1 MRVDLT
7 DMVLWSSASQVA
19 GPDDVVC
26 EGATADSRAVAAG
39 QLFVGIPGENTDGGL
54 HAAEAVAAGAAAVLI
69 SEEAWAEIGD
79 DIRESGAAVLAHHDP
94 VEALGLIGRGALQR
108 LGAKVVGVTG
118 SYGKTSTKDSVV
130 AVLRAAGVRAEGT
143 PGNRN
148 TEVGVPLSILGL
160 PEDTQVAVIEMGMRG
175 TGQIAELAAL
185 APPDVAVITS
195 VGPVHLELLGTVEA
209 IAAAKAEILAGLH
222 DGGAAVVPVDQPLLD
237 RHVAAL
243 PPSVEVLRFG
253 DEPSVP
259 LDLGGLKAWER
270 RNMAAAVEAAAALG
284 MAPAPG
290 TTVALERSAM
300 RGIEHPL
307 AGGGMLIEDC
317 YNANP
322 PAMEAALA
330 DLCRRPGRHVAVLA
344 DMLELGP
351 DEAEFHRGVGQV
363 ARDLGVQLLV
373 AVGPR
378 AASYVD
384 GASGNGVECVAF
396 DGTDA
401 AVEGAPSLIRPGD
414 VVLVK
419 GSRGMAMERVARA
432 ILGEA

>member
-1 MRVDLT
+1 MRFSITDLVD
-7 DMVLWSSASQVA
+7 WSGATQVA
-19 GPDDVVC
+19 GPDDATC
-26 EGATADSRAVAAG
+26 EGATVDSRHVESG
-39 QLFVGIPGENTDGGL
+39 QLFVGVPGEHVDGGL
-54 HAAEAVAAGAAAVLI
+54 HAPQAAAAGATAVLV
-69 SEEAWAEIGD
+69 SQEAWDEAAD
-79 DIRESGAAVLAHHDP
+79 DLRASGAAVLVHPRP
-94 VEALGLIGRGALQR
+94 VEALGLMGRGALQR
-108 LGAKVVGVTG
+108 LGARVVGVTG

-209 IAAAKAEILAGLH
+209 IAAAKAEILSGLPAG
-222 DGGAAVVPVDQPLLD
+222 GVAVVPDDQPLLD
-237 RHVAAL
+237 PHVAAL
-243 PPSVEVLRFG
+243 PGWVQVRRFG
-253 DEPSVP
+253 HQPSVP
-259 LDLGGLKAWER
+259 LELGEMKAWEV
-270 RNMAAAVEAAAALG
+270 RNMATAVEAALALG
-284 MAPAPG
+284 HAPAPG
-290 TTVALERSAM
+290 TQVHLERSAM

-307 AGGGMLIEDC
+307 PGGGVLIEDC

-322 PAMEAALA
+322 PAMDAALA

-351 DEAEFHRGVGQV
+351 DEAEFHREVGATA
-363 ARDLGVQLLV
+363 ARLGVDLLV

-378 AASYVD
+378 AAAYPV
-384 GASGNGVECVAF
+384 GAQGVECAEF
-396 DGTDA
+396 ADTDA
-401 AVEGAPSLIRPGD
+401 AVQGVPALVRPGD

-432 ILGEA
+432 IQGQA